1 MFCPVCGKKAVDG
14 KKFCA
19 GCGSP
24 LVNAKTEQPRQK
36 REEAEIAPR
45 KIVQNESGEA
55 NRKSIGNL
63 RSSVKNK
70 KSEETDN
77 AKKTPASIA
86 VSILTMMALTL
97 RTILFP
103 RMGAHRRTR
112 LALPGLIFVILLFIV
127 VAAMQRCDKNLPAGN
142 QPANSGSDETYAPEG
157 FRFLDV
163 SVSDEENSS
172 VIEIKILITNAK
184 PDEKTMQAAL
194 LEMHGKWIH
203 RINVYRK
210 FQSTQMTIRIYAS
223 ESDSRHDPEWWVA
236 RLYWAKGDK
245 KPVIEYQMD
254 ALLPRHT
261 VMGYSGLP
269 REVYIEQADKVANDL
284 YAAAKE
290 IRDLLKQYEE
300 MAIEDAAF
308 KEKAR
313 KQADA
318 LAVAIE
324 TIPEPPW
331 NDCVKLDEIFLRLVD
346 SSYYFQ
352 ELFGPDSNLFSGRRL
367 NTTELADELKYFF
380 DTFNEFRVERSK
392 Y

>member
-1 MFCPVCGKKAVDG
+1 M
-14 KKFCA
+14 
-19 GCGSP
+19 
-24 LVNAKTEQPRQK
+24 
-36 REEAEIAPR
+36 
-45 KIVQNESGEA
+45 VQSDSGEA
-55 NRKSIGNL
+55 NRKSIGSPK
-63 RSSVKNK
+63 SSTKNK
-70 KSEETDN
+70 KREETN
-77 AKKTPASIA
+77 SARKTPANLA
-86 VSILTMMALTL
+86 ASILTMIALTF

-112 LALPGLIFVILLFIV
+112 LALPGLVFVILLFIII
-127 VAAMQRCDKNLPAGN
+127 AAMQRCDRNLPAGN
-142 QPANSGSDETYAPEG
+142 QPETSGSNETYAPEG
-157 FRFLDV
+157 FRFLDT
-163 SVSDEENSS
+163 SVSDEENRS
-172 VIEIKILITNAK
+172 VIEIKILITDAK

-194 LEMHGKWIH
+194 LEMHSKWIH

-210 FQSTQMTIRIYAS
+210 YQSTQMTIRVYSS

-300 MAIEDAAF
+300 MSIEDAAF